1 MRTGTVGAGLLQ
13 LPGQIEGEGACAGQ
27 EGEAREGSEGEMF
40 LSLGVHVVVCRVEF
54 LQVQVTFS
62 CVLLEE

>member
-40 LSLGVHVVVCRVEF
+40 LSLGVHVVVGGVE
-54 LQVQVTFS
+54 LDQVRLCGV
-62 CVLLEE
+62 VLEE